1 MRDKYPNPPVKQW
14 RLAQIEP
21 GVMLMADSYHWP
33 ATSHPGLFAM
43 DGPNSHDPTLA
54 TGDFSITG
62 VGPMG
67 RMSFLV
73 TKRECAPDTYARLRQ
88 AFDEMCAHNSNNH
101 SGLSTDSQGREAP
114 CRDARGAD
122 A

>member
-1 MRDKYPNPPVKQW
+1 MRDNYPNPRVKHW
-14 RLAQIEP
+14 KLAQIEP
-21 GVMLMADSYHWP
+21 GVMLVLDTYYWP
-33 ATSHPGLFAM
+33 DTSRDGLFAM
-43 DGPNSHDPTLA
+43 DGPNIHDPTLA

-73 TKRECAPDTYARLRQ
+73 TKRQCAPDTYARLRQ
-88 AFDEMCAHNSNNH
+88 VFDEMREHNNP
-101 SGLSTDSQGREAP
+101 SGLSTDRQAREAP